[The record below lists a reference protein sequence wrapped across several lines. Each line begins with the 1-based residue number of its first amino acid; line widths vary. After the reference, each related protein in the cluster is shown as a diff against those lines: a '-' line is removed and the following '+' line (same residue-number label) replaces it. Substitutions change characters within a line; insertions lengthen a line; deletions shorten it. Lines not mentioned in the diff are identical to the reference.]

1 MLGFEGKLNTN
12 NCKIFNNSTRIPFY
26 NCRTQDFIR
35 LISGSESPTSDL
47 NACVSVGK
55 LRPVRIKAKTY
66 LGNLRILARLLLSN
80 IYLKLCQRLP
90 YEKYNLIHQKTQL
103 SSTQLNHNTITERW
117 NQFKVDYLKTSHC
130 DLLETYYFS
139 LIHYLDIWN
148 LFFFSFLLSSILAIL
163 FTLAAHMLMASGE
176 TIAKKEFWGKFINL
190 FKIHDA
196 KKVLRFVDSQR
207 APPEK

>member
-1 MLGFEGKLNTN
+1 M
-12 NCKIFNNSTRIPFY
+12 PFY
-26 NCRTQDFIR
+26 NCGTQDFIR
-35 LISGSESPTSDL
+35 LISGSESPASDL
-47 NACVSVGK
+47 NACVRVGK
-55 LRPVRIKAKTY
+55 LRPVRIKATTY
-66 LGNLRILARLLLSN
+66 LGNLRILAQLLLSN

-90 YEKYNLIHQKTQL
+90 YDKYNLIHQKTQL
-103 SSTQLNHNTITERW
+103 SSTRLNHNTITERW
-117 NQFKVDYLKTSHC
+117 NQFQSTLFEDFTLWPVRNQFKVHYLKTSHC
-130 DLLETYYFS
+130 DLSETYYFS

-148 LFFFSFLLSSILAIL
+148 LFFFFSFLLSSILAIL

-196 KKVLRFVDSQR
+196 KKVLRFVDSQK

>member
-1 MLGFEGKLNTN
+1 M
-12 NCKIFNNSTRIPFY
+12 PFY
-26 NCRTQDFIR
+26 NCGTQDFIR
-35 LISGSESPTSDL
+35 LISGLESPASDL
-47 NACVSVGK
+47 NACVRVGK
-55 LRPVRIKAKTY
+55 LRPVRIKATTY
-66 LGNLRILARLLLSN
+66 LGNLRILAQLLLSN

-90 YEKYNLIHQKTQL
+90 YDKYNLIHQKTQL
-103 SSTQLNHNTITERW
+103 SSTRLNHNTITERW
-117 NQFKVDYLKTSHC
+117 NQFKVHYLKTSLC
-130 DLLETYYFS
+130 DLSETCYFS

-148 LFFFSFLLSSILAIL
+148 LFFFFFSFLLSSILAIL